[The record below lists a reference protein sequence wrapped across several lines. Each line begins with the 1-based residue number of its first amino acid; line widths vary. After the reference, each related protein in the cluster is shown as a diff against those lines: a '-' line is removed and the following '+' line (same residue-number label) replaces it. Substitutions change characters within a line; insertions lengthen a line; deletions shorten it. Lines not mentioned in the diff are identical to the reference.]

1 MKTHFISIAFA
12 IATIFSLTSN
22 GLLAQNNVKEN
33 ITTFSIET
41 DPTTFV
47 FRGYSAHLRIKP
59 ANWQHL
65 VFGAG
70 VYAMD
75 LPDFF
80 ININAENKDK
90 GWNVRINSAYA
101 LFGEYYFIE
110 ANSKWFLGLQ
120 TAIQD
125 YKISNYNLDNEESKF
140 STFLIMP
147 SIGYLWLPF
156 KFPLYI
162 KPWAGIGYTKKIS
175 GNNSV
180 SNLTYDISPV
190 TAFITLH
197 IGYTFK

>member
-1 MKTHFISIAFA
+1 MKTNFKSIVFV
-12 IATIFSLTSN
+12 IATIVFLTPN
-22 GLLAQNNVKEN
+22 GLIAQNNVKEN
-33 ITTFSIET
+33 KTSFSIET

-47 FRGYSAHLRIKP
+47 FNGYSAHLRIKP

-65 VFGAG
+65 VLGVG

-80 ININAENKDK
+80 VNINAENKDK

-101 LFGEYYFIE
+101 LFGEYYFKE
-110 ANSKWFLGLQ
+110 ANSKWFAGIQ

-125 YKISNYNLDNEESKF
+125 YKISNDNIANEESKY

-147 SIGYLWLPF
+147 SIGYTWLPF

-180 SNLTYDISPV
+180 SDLSYDISPV
-190 TAFITLH
+190 TAFITFH
-197 IGYTFK
+197 IGYTF